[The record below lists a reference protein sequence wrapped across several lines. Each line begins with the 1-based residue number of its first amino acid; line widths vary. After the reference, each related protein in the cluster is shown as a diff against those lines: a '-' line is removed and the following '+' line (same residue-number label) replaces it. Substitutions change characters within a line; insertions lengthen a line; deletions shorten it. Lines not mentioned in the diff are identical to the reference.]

1 MVNSP
6 KIRHSKP
13 NRDPVTIDLDA
24 ENVTKVEQPADSATT
39 PKAAEPKTVEPK
51 AVEPTSSTPFAA
63 SPAKPLLDEAPK
75 VTPSS
80 SAMAD
85 KPAFGRA
92 ETNPSSASKPAMNP
106 NPSKAPPPPST
117 PSTPKP
123 EPARRGGVSAI
134 AAGII
139 GGVIALAGGG
149 ALQYAGLLPVLG
161 GNASGSADI
170 EGLRSEFQALRDQV
184 AAVPAAE
191 NLGPLID
198 ELSAAL
204 ADTKSQIA
212 AVASG
217 GAASPEAAQAL
228 EDRFKAIESAVAAA
242 QSTGTGTPVDLTPL
256 REQLSGLD
264 SALAEIKTSTA
275 AAATASNDKI
285 AALEATVA
293 ELTGKVAEQAEQPS
307 AALAIA
313 ASALKATI
321 DRGEPFMTEIETYA
335 SIAPQSPEIESLR
348 GMAASGVPS
357 RTTIADEFPTV
368 ANAMIAAAKAED
380 PNAGFLDR
388 LMSSAQS
395 LVQVRPVGMVEGEGA
410 PAIVARM
417 EVELHKGDYAAAI
430 AEFDKLP
437 ASAKTA
443 GAEFIAKVKARHA
456 ADGLVDTI
464 LSSALKA

>member
-13 NRDPVTIDLDA
+13 RRDPVTIDLEADA
-24 ENVTKVEQPADSATT
+24 VSKAGTEAAKSAETDPIFVSENARSEDAPASAT
-39 PKAAEPKTVEPK
+39 
-51 AVEPTSSTPFAA
+51 AA
-63 SPAKPLLDEAPK
+63 SPSPDKPLLDEFPAPK
-75 VTPSS
+75 PT
-80 SAMAD
+80 AAKAD
-85 KPAFGRA
+85 EQPFGRKDSTVSDAKPAPVPKSG
-92 ETNPSSASKPAMNP
+92 KPATP
-106 NPSKAPPPPST
+106 IPPKA
-117 PSTPKP
+117 
-123 EPARRGGVSAI
+123 EPARRGGMNAV

-149 ALQYAGLLPVLG
+149 ALQYAGLLPVPG
-161 GNASGSADI
+161 GNATSSAEV
-170 EGLRSEFQALRDQV
+170 EGLRSEFQSLRDQL
-184 AAVPAAE
+184 AAAPAAE
-191 NLGPLID
+191 NLAPRID
-198 ELSAAL
+198 ELAAAL
-204 ADTKSQIA
+204 EETKSQIA

-217 GAASPEAAQAL
+217 GTASPEAAQAL
-228 EDRFKAIESAVAAA
+228 EDRFKAIEASVAAA
-242 QSTGTGTPVDLTPL
+242 QSAGPGTPVDLAPL
-256 REQLSGLD
+256 REQMSGLD
-264 SALAEIKTSTA
+264 AALAEIKTSA
-275 AAATASNDKI
+275 ASAATLANDKI

-321 DRGEPFMTEIETYA
+321 DRGDPFMTEIETYA
-335 SIAPQSPEIESLR
+335 SIAPQSPEIEALR

-357 RTTIADEFPTV
+357 RTAIADEFPAV

-380 PNAGFLDR
+380 PDAGFLDR

-417 EVELHKGDYAAAI
+417 EVALQKGDYAAAI

-437 ASAKTA
+437 EPAKAA
-443 GAEFIAKVKARHA
+443 GSEFIAKVKARHA

>member
-24 ENVTKVEQPADSATT
+24 ESVTKAEQASDSAAT
-39 PKAAEPKTVEPK
+39 PKPAEPKSVEP
-51 AVEPTSSTPFAA
+51 ASSTPFAE
-63 SPAKPLLDEAPK
+63 SPAKPLLDDAPK
-75 VTPSS
+75 VTPTGSTT
-80 SAMAD
+80 AD
-85 KPAFGRA
+85 KPAFGRT
-92 ETNPSSASKPAMNP
+92 ETNPSSASKPAINP
-106 NPSKAPPPPST
+106 NPSKTTPPPSA

-123 EPARRGGVSAI
+123 EPRRGGVSAI

-161 GNASGSADI
+161 GNASGSAEI
-170 EGLRSEFQALRDQV
+170 EGLRTDLQALRDQV
-184 AAVPAAE
+184 TAAPAAE
-191 NLGPLID
+191 NLGPRVD

-204 ADTKSQIA
+204 AETKSQIA

-228 EDRFKAIESAVAAA
+228 EDRFKAIEAAVAAA

-264 SALAEIKTSTA
+264 SALAEIKTSSE
-275 AAATASNDKI
+275 AAATAANDKI
-285 AALEATVA
+285 GALEATVA

-321 DRGEPFMTEIETYA
+321 DRGDPFMTEIETYA
-335 SIAPQSPEIESLR
+335 SIAPQSPEIEALR

-388 LMSSAQS
+388 LVSSAQS

-437 ASAKTA
+437 ASAKAA
-443 GAEFIAKVKARHA
+443 GAEFIARVKARHA
-456 ADGLVDTI
+456 ADGLIDTI